1 MPEQSAHEKGDSLEN
16 AVRAIERAILSRFP
30 GYSEDTFTI
39 ESKKI
44 LRVAGVK
51 HEIDV
56 FVMVR
61 HGAGYDS
68 TFIFECRNREE
79 KANKNDIIVFSEKIK
94 ATNAQRGFFV
104 ARGFTGDA
112 EAQSATDGRLELLRA
127 EQLDPATI
135 DIPFGLH
142 GVEVK
147 RRDAHVDVTL
157 NPTPSSWVAAVA
169 PSAPFVVRGEPRNFQ
184 SYADQW
190 TQEASDGCLN
200 RLVSK
205 HVPAGLHHLAMNES
219 RYFRPGEAFF
229 KGRSIVSMQ
238 LTGTV
243 AVLKIACSV
252 ESAFDI
258 TTRGRFIKT
267 KMMFPDAE
275 VSLDL
280 TQTYDR
286 SESGQ
291 WQANQLSVKKSV

>member
-94 ATNAQRGFFV
+94 ATNTQRGFFV

-112 EAQSATDGRLELLRA
+112 EAQSARDGH
-127 EQLDPATI
+127 P
-135 DIPFGLH
+135 
-142 GVEVK
+142 
-147 RRDAHVDVTL
+147 
-157 NPTPSSWVAAVA
+157 
-169 PSAPFVVRGEPRNFQ
+169 
-184 SYADQW
+184 
-190 TQEASDGCLN
+190 
-200 RLVSK
+200 
-205 HVPAGLHHLAMNES
+205 
-219 RYFRPGEAFF
+219 
-229 KGRSIVSMQ
+229 
-238 LTGTV
+238 
-243 AVLKIACSV
+243 
-252 ESAFDI
+252 
-258 TTRGRFIKT
+258 
-267 KMMFPDAE
+267 
-275 VSLDL
+275 
-280 TQTYDR
+280 
-286 SESGQ
+286 
-291 WQANQLSVKKSV
+291 